1 MKNLIN
7 EIKSSTGHRV
17 FLGVVVVLMAVA
29 AYAKFSPK
37 PVNVRQAAIE
47 QAVAGFNR

>member
-1 MKNLIN
+1 MKNLLD
-7 EIKSSTGHRV
+7 EIKDSRGHQI
-17 FLGVVVVLMAVA
+17 FLAIIVALMAIA
-29 AYAKFSPK
+29 AYAKFSPQ

>member
-1 MKNLIN
+1 MKNLLE
-7 EIKSSTGHRV
+7 EIKGSRGHQV
-17 FLGVVVVLMAVA
+17 FLAVLVALMAVA
-29 AYAKFSPK
+29 AYAKYSPK